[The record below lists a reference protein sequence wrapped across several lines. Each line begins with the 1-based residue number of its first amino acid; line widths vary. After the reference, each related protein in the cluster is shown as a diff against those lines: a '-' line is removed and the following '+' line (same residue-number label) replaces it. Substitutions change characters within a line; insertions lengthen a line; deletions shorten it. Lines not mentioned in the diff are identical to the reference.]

1 MSCSENLPGEE
12 NETTADM
19 GNSDVEIKAV
29 DHPEHVRAASPA
41 SGAHTGFRTAGQSL
55 PGET

>member
-19 GNSDVEIKAV
+19 GNSDVESKRWTTPNTSARP
-29 DHPEHVRAASPA
+29 HPPPA
-41 SGAHTGFRTAGQSL
+41 RTLGSGRQQSL